1 MQEKEVRASFDQNT
15 ITVYQAFSPQI
26 ARHAVQSQTFVSP
39 FKMER
44 MTWIK
49 PSFLWMMYR
58 SGWATKE
65 GQEHVLAIKIKREGW
80 EWALRNAC
88 LSHYVANVHASH
100 EEWKDTLQKAPVRVQ
115 WDPEKD
121 IYLNNLN
128 YRSIQVG
135 LSGVAVEKYVN
146 EWIESIED
154 ISENCRHIH
163 SLVLDRKMEEAA
175 LLLPQE
181 NIFPISDDIK
191 EGIQAS

>member
-1 MQEKEVRASFDQNT
+1 MHEKEIRASFDQNT

-26 ARHAVQSQTFVSP
+26 AKPAVQSQTFVSP

-65 GQEHVLAIKIKREGW
+65 GQEHVLAIKIKRRGW
-80 EWALRNAC
+80 EWVLRNAC
-88 LSHYVANVHASH
+88 LSHYVLNVHATH
-100 EEWKDTLQKAPVRVQ
+100 EEWKKALQKAPVRVQ

-121 IYLNNLN
+121 IYLNNLPH
-128 YRSIQVG
+128 RSIQVG

-154 ISENCRHIH
+154 ISENCRYIH
-163 SLVLDRKMEEAA
+163 SLVLVGKIDEAS
-175 LLLPQE
+175 LLLPTE
-181 NIFPISDDIK
+181 NAFPLSDDIK
-191 EGIQAS
+191 EIIQAS